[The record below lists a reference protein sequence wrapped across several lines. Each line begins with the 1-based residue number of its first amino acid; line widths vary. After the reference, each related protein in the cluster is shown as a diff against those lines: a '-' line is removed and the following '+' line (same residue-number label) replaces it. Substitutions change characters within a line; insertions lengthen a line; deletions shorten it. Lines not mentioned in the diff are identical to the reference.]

1 MENVDYTLNLDELD
15 KSLEDVTLQ
24 ENVALKK
31 RVEEME
37 KLLEILEQALAKEKL
52 ERKSFAQ
59 FLFSSLD
66 DDVISK
72 SVAEEVEA
80 YFTNE
85 FDIIAEVNEGFNN
98 GSIDVPELN
107 FHDHEDDWR
116 DFVNELLRQAEIKI
130 SL

>member
-1 MENVDYTLNLDELD
+1 
-15 KSLEDVTLQ
+15 
-24 ENVALKK
+24 
-31 RVEEME
+31 ME